1 MYAHTHTHT
10 HDYIPKHAHKHMHT
24 RTSQCSV
31 VGGAEI
37 NRAYNDLLH
46 SVEEFLVEL
55 RSRQEQQ
62 RIKDEEEEKLR
73 KMREEEVGKICI
85 YNHL

>member
-1 MYAHTHTHT
+1 
-10 HDYIPKHAHKHMHT
+10 MHT
-24 RTSQCSV
+24 NTCIHVRTSQCSV

-37 NRAYNDLLH
+37 DRAYNDLLH
-46 SVEEFLVEL
+46 SVEKFLVEL

-73 KMREEEVGKICI
+73 KMKEEEVGI
-85 YNHL
+85 YYHL